1 MIGDWESAMAPR
13 LTEPERT
20 RLNPPKAPPRQ
31 EPPPPTS
38 PSCARAGWLSTNH
51 GHRRIDWC
59 FAHGLSGCQ
68 SGVEPM
74 RSGDIRPC
82 PFSGKLL
89 PRPLAEKNGHYP
101 ESHSWLLP
109 VLNTGHAR
117 APPPPRV
124 RAGRLPPTEGS
135 RAGFEGKFWAF
146 EPSSFRGIPLR
157 RNLWVPAK
165 TWEWATASFN
175 VDPPDP
181 LLRSSPGSSALHAH
195 APTVTPAPPHP
206 QQSVVT
212 RKFQAYVEA
221 ERLPLRGCHYCPKPP
236 R

>member
-31 EPPPPTS
+31 KPPPSTS

-117 APPPPRV
+117 GDPPPVYGLGDYHPLKARVLASRGNSGPSNPRRFAASHYAETYGSPPKRGNGQPRPSMWILLIHFCAPPR
-124 RAGRLPPTEGS
+124 
-135 RAGFEGKFWAF
+135 
-146 EPSSFRGIPLR
+146 
-157 RNLWVPAK
+157 
-165 TWEWATASFN
+165 
-175 VDPPDP
+175 
-181 LLRSSPGSSALHAH
+181 
-195 APTVTPAPPHP
+195 APPLCM
-206 QQSVVT
+206 
-212 RKFQAYVEA
+212 RM
-221 ERLPLRGCHYCPKPP
+221 PLQ
-236 R
+236 